1 MAEKPIMSSRRRRRR
16 RRIAPIHQGAAS
28 IVSNRE
34 VQRPREE
41 ECLPRLRYNEDFHS
55 REEKGGGGGGGEEG
69 GFCLK
74 AGWNLSRGKYFL
86 PASKSFLPARGA
98 SFMASLEYRE
108 NEMGGQRDDTLDKLE
123 QQGWTGWIP
132 PPIGVVPVCVFNN
145 SGGFRK
151 AGWLIPYWLIKIPHF
166 SNLFYNYIRIGFVYS
181 EPIQRS
187 CLKYV

>member
-55 REEKGGGGGGGEEG
+55 REEKGGGGGLLFEGRMKSLPGQIFSACVEKLSAREGCFIHGQPRVSRERDGRTTRRHAGQTGTARMDRMDSPANRGG
-69 GFCLK
+69 
-74 AGWNLSRGKYFL
+74 S
-86 PASKSFLPARGA
+86 S
-98 SFMASLEYRE
+98 
-108 NEMGGQRDDTLDKLE
+108 
-123 QQGWTGWIP
+123 
-132 PPIGVVPVCVFNN
+132 CVFNN